1 MKKFFRFLLS
11 LVFVLF
17 SCKSRSVPITKIT
30 KNESEKIN
38 FKHIDNEKTSD
49 LQIYFPLF
57 TDSNG
62 NFVEGD
68 GIVIIFPNKQVMV
81 VDGFHPRA
89 SEKLI
94 SFLQNDLNISTI
106 DFLVASHFHAD
117 HIGTFCDILDEFCV
131 KTFYS
136 NGAPINTTPCSNL
149 LKKIAESEISH
160 VILKEGDLLQ
170 IDEINIQVLA
180 PNLSQDDLY
189 KIFYEPG
196 KTAKIINLSSVVMKL
211 RYNDFSILFTGDVY
225 KKGEEELINKYGDV
239 LKSTILKVPHHGDYY
254 TSNKRQFL
262 EKINPKVA
270 IGQNPIGF
278 KPITKLRYRSLDI
291 PLLRAEKSGYLLINT
306 DGHEYFLNCFVD
318 E

>member
-17 SCKSRSVPITKIT
+17 SCKSRSVPVTKIT
-30 KNESEKIN
+30 RNESENLNFRQIN
-38 FKHIDNEKTSD
+38 DEKTSD

-62 NFVEGD
+62 EFVEGD

-81 VDGFHPRA
+81 VDGFHSSA
-89 SEKLI
+89 AKKLI
-94 SFLQNDLNISTI
+94 TFLKDDLNITTI
-106 DFLVASHFHAD
+106 DYLISSHFHAD
-117 HIGTFCDILDEFCV
+117 HIGTFCDIIDSFCV

-136 NGAPINTTPCSNL
+136 NGAPINTSPCAEL
-149 LKKIAESEISH
+149 LKKVEESKIPH

-170 IDEINIQVLA
+170 IDEIKLHVLA

-189 KIFYEPG
+189 KIYYEPG
-196 KTAKIINLSSVVMKL
+196 KTAKRINLSSIVMKL
-211 RYNDFSILFTGDVY
+211 SYNYFSILFTGDVY
-225 KKGEEELINKYGDV
+225 KKGEEELVKKYSDI
-239 LKSTILKVPHHGDYY
+239 LKSTVLKVPHHGDYY
-254 TSNKRQFL
+254 TSNKKSFL
-262 EKINPKVA
+262 QTVNPEFA
-270 IGQNPIGF
+270 IGQNPMDF
-278 KPITKLRYRSLDI
+278 KPITKLRYKSLNI